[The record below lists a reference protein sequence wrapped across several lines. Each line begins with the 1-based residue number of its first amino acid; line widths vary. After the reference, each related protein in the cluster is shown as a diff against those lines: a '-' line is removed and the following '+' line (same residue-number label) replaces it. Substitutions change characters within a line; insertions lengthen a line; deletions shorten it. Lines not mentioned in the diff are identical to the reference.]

1 MERKSMSK
9 IIIFTL
15 DGEASPIFVQHL
27 KI

>member
-15 DGEASPIFVQHL
+15 DSEALPIFVLHL
-27 KI
+27 EI